1 MDAVDE
7 CRRHIEVRLTKPR
20 ERRLKIE
27 QSLLM
32 GLGQDAQ
39 GTGDEQVRAFG
50 FGAPFALVDQEAVG
64 IERQRECDRRAFA
77 GIEKLEG
84 WIGRWVRPDLTP
96 VRRLR
101 DPGPDS
107 VRRIGLLQLTG
118 DGLRHEHACVKRL
131 EHTHCSY

>member
-39 GTGDEQVRAFG
+39 GTGDEQVPAFG
-50 FGAPFALVDQEAVG
+50 FGVPFPLVDQEAVG

-77 GIEKLEG
+77 GIEKLE
-84 WIGRWVRPDLTP
+84 RSEEHT
-96 VRRLR
+96 
-101 DPGPDS
+101 S
-107 VRRIGLLQLTG
+107 ELQS
-118 DGLRHEHACVKRL
+118 LRHLVCRL
-131 EHTHCSY
+131 LLEKKNK